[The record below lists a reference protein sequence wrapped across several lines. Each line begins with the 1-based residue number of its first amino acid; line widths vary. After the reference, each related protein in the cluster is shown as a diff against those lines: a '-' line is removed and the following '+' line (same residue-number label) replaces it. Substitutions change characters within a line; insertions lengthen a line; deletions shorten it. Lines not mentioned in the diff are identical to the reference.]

1 MEIVKLTLGP
11 YATHTYLVKE
21 GDFCAVIDPEI
32 NNGEIAA
39 ALDARGWSLTD
50 ILVTHAHFDHVRGV
64 NGLPA
69 ATLRIHEAEATY
81 LLSRNEDMGMPF
93 CKEEAITRPAVPF
106 QNGEKIGPFTVLH
119 MPGHSPGSAVFVAQ
133 GHVFSGDS
141 MFAHGVPGLDFP
153 LSDRRAYMG
162 SLQAARALDQ
172 DARLHAGHGGEGTVR
187 DGIPAGV

>member
-32 NNGEIAA
+32 NDGQIVA
-39 ALDARGWSLTD
+39 ALDARGWLLTD
-50 ILVTHAHFDHVRGV
+50 ILITHAHFDHVRGV

-69 ATLRIHEAEATY
+69 ATLRIHEADAPY
-81 LLSRNEDMGMPF
+81 LLPRNEEMGMPF
-93 CKEEAITRPAVPF
+93 YKEEVITRPVVPF
-106 QNGEKIGPFTVLH
+106 KDGARIGPFAVLH
-119 MPGHSPGSAVFVAQ
+119 MPGHSPGSAVFVAP

-141 MFAHGVPGLDFP
+141 MFVHGAAGLDFP

-172 DARLHAGHGGEGTVR
+172 DAQLHAGHGGEGTVQK
-187 DGIPAGV
+187 GIPAWV